1 MGLAEIRTRRIL
13 RGNVD
18 WKQST
23 ESRAYSVFNQS
34 SGGFICNGR
43 FYKEDAVAVAFV
55 RWNFL
60 LPAAKKSD
68 NNAAKFIVSLKTS

>member
-1 MGLAEIRTRRIL
+1 MAWMALAERRTRRIL
-13 RGNVD
+13 RENVD

-23 ESRAYSVFNQS
+23 ESRAYPVFNQS

-43 FYKEDAVAVAFV
+43 FYIEDAVAVAFP

-60 LPAAKKSD
+60 LPAATKK
-68 NNAAKFIVSLKTS
+68 